1 MLYAKKR
8 KGQEQEG
15 RGKKKITQCK
25 SQLTIRQ
32 LHREGRISMSEQRP
46 VKSHLIPYIL
56 PFSLSGQVSWCDPRQ
71 LPHAALQRRYDL
83 LNSGT
88 WKYSSPAHWS
98 TEATFLPGIIK
109 LNRILMGP
117 GRLVKTLPGP
127 GSAVSLLL
135 PNAVRLHIQ
144 APAK

>member
-1 MLYAKKR
+1 MLRKEKVKNEKEGEEKKM
-8 KGQEQEG
+8 
-15 RGKKKITQCK
+15 TQLK
-25 SQLTIRQ
+25 SQLTIKQ
-32 LHREGRISMSEQRP
+32 LHREGRISMSEQTP

-127 GSAVSLLL
+127 GSAVSLLF